1 MNRTMN
7 IEVLPYDPEWPELYA
22 SEKEVLL
29 GKFGRIVENIYHIG
43 STAVEG
49 LAAKPIID
57 ILLET
62 NSLEKLDG
70 LDDEFESLA
79 YEAMGEFGIPGRR
92 YFRKGGIERT
102 HQIHAFAS
110 GSHHITRHLA
120 FRNYLREM
128 PEIRKE
134 YEGLKTRVALECNHE
149 IDKYC
154 KCKHAFIQEHERN
167 ALDWIQDRN

>member
-1 MNRTMN
+1 MNQTMN

-22 SEKEVLL
+22 SEKKVLL

-57 ILLET
+57 ILLEMS
-62 NSLEKLDG
+62 SLEKLDA

-79 YEAMGEFGIPGRR
+79 YEAMGEFGISGRR
-92 YFRKGGIERT
+92 YFRKGGNERT
-102 HQIHAFAS
+102 HQIHAFVS
-110 GSHHITRHLA
+110 GCQHITRHLA

-134 YEGLKTRVALECNHE
+134 YGSLKTRVALECNHD
-149 IDKYC
+149 IDKYS
-154 KCKHAFIQEHERN
+154 KGKYAFIQEHERK
-167 ALDWIQDRN
+167 ALDWIQDRI

>member
-22 SEKEVLL
+22 SEKEALL

-62 NSLEKLDG
+62 SSLEKLDG

-79 YEAMGEFGIPGRR
+79 YEAMGEFGISGRR

-102 HQIHAFAS
+102 HQELHFGGRNLKIHRVNQKLQQFK
-110 GSHHITRHLA
+110 
-120 FRNYLREM
+120 YL
-128 PEIRKE
+128 K
-134 YEGLKTRVALECNHE
+134 GVLFFTK
-149 IDKYC
+149 
-154 KCKHAFIQEHERN
+154 
-167 ALDWIQDRN
+167 

>member
-1 MNRTMN
+1 MNQTMN

-29 GKFGRIVENIYHIG
+29 EKFGRIVENIYHIG

-57 ILLET
+57 ILLEMS
-62 NSLEKLDG
+62 SLEKLDA

-79 YEAMGEFGIPGRR
+79 YEAMEEFGISGRR
-92 YFRKGGIERT
+92 YFRKGGNERT
-102 HQIHAFAS
+102 HQIHAFVS
-110 GSHHITRHLA
+110 GCQHITRHLA

-134 YEGLKTRVALECNHE
+134 YGSLKTRVALECNHD
-149 IDKYC
+149 IDKYS
-154 KCKHAFIQEHERN
+154 KGKHAFIQEHERN

>member
-22 SEKEVLL
+22 SEKEALL
-29 GKFGRIVENIYHIG
+29 EKFGRIVENIYHIG

-49 LAAKPIID
+49 LVAKPIID

-62 NSLEKLDG
+62 SSLEELDG
-70 LDDEFESLA
+70 LDDEFKSLA
-79 YEAMGEFGIPGRR
+79 YEAMGEFGITGRR

-134 YEGLKTRVALECNHE
+134 YDGLKTRVALECNHD
-149 IDKYC
+149 IDKYS
-154 KCKHAFIQEHERN
+154 KGKHAFIQEHERN